1 MLSQIERV
9 RTGIMGLDDALNGGF
24 SKNSAVMVRGDTGT
38 GKTLFCLQ
46 YLYRGI
52 VDYKEP
58 AVFLSFA
65 ESSDAINQHGSV
77 FGWDFEKLEDDGKF
91 AFIRY
96 TPHEVMKVME
106 EGGGTIRD
114 TIESVKAKRLV
125 IDSLSAYMLLFEN
138 RYKANESV
146 LNLFEILKSWNCTT
160 LVTAETPVSINR
172 SSSSG
177 ERLGFLTDGIINMY
191 QVRTDHKRIRGL
203 EVIKMRD
210 THHADAI
217 LEFDITKEG
226 LRVYPK
232 KYIKTKK

>member
-1 MLSQIERV
+1 MLSKIERV
-9 RTGIMGLDDALNGGF
+9 CTGIMGLDNALSGGF

-46 YLYRGI
+46 YLYKGI
-52 VDYKEP
+52 VDYNEP

-65 ESSDAINQHGSV
+65 ESADAIHQHGSV

-160 LVTAETPVSINR
+160 LVTAETPVSV
-172 SSSSG
+172 SKSSSG

-191 QVRTDHKRIRGL
+191 QIRTDHKRIRGL

-210 THHADAI
+210 TCHTDSV
-217 LEFDITKEG
+217 LEFTITKNG
-226 LRVYPK
+226 LQVYPK
-232 KYIKTKK
+232 RYIKTKK